1 MRTMYEV
8 IGKNKAGNSYVW
20 ELSESITGDRVC
32 VKSDELKVL
41 VQRGQIYN
49 AVIRSNKIVEVP
61 HALKSLMLLSKKIG
75 DAHTVHVNYVMNS
88 TSGNRV
94 HIKLYNSKGEDLT
107 EAVYMV
113 ITRSFKSSQCSLTES
128 HLLSLDTGK
137 RVHDILPE
145 INRINKIYGLYVEPL
160 VDEKLYRFVAN

>member
-20 ELSESITGDRVC
+20 ELSESIKGCRLC

-41 VQRGQIYN
+41 IQRGQIYN

-94 HIKLYNSKGEDLT
+94 HIKLYTSKGEDVT

-128 HLLSLDTGK
+128 HLLSLDEFQ
-137 RVHDILPE
+137 RFSDILPE
-145 INRINKIYGLYVEPL
+145 INRINRIYGSTNKPL
-160 VDEKLYRFVAN
+160 VYENSMKYKVI

>member
-20 ELSESITGDRVC
+20 ELSESIKGCRLC

-41 VQRGQIYN
+41 IQRGQIYN

-75 DAHTVHVNYVMNS
+75 DAHTVHAVYVPNS
-88 TSGNRV
+88 IPSPRT
-94 HIKLYNSKGEDLT
+94 HLKLYNSKGEDIT

-113 ITRSFKSSQCSLTES
+113 ITRSYKPFECSLTKN
-128 HLLSLDTGK
+128 HLLSLDEFQ
-137 RVHDILPE
+137 RFSDILPE
-145 INRINKIYGLYVEPL
+145 INRINRIYGSTNKPL
-160 VDEKLYRFVAN
+160 VYENFMKYKVI